1 MPDEHQKGFNKDYK
15 NILEELDT
23 YFNERIKCCIDK
35 GIDKDRIII
44 DPGIGFGK
52 SGHDNITI
60 LENIDFLQRIHNK
73 ICIGTSNKRYSSTL
87 FNGIETKND
96 LKVAN
101 VASSALCALKGTTF
115 LRVHDVGITREAILI
130 VNKAKSV

>member
-1 MPDEHQKGFNKDYK
+1 MPGEHQKGMNKDYK

-23 YFNERIKCCIDK
+23 YFTQRIKSCLDK
-35 GIDKDRIII
+35 GIDKDKIII

-52 SGHDNITI
+52 SGDDNITI
-60 LENIDFLQRIHNK
+60 LENIDFLHKIHNK

-87 FNGIETKND
+87 FNGIETKDD

-101 VASSALCALKGTTF
+101 VVSSTLCA
-115 LRVHDVGITREAILI
+115 LI